1 MKIVLTYSEIK
12 AFYDLDKSIT
22 GKMFDTLGLADS
34 RIEAEVEKA
43 KADVN
48 SKTTIID
55 IESDSVKK
63 TVTLTINP
71 SFIKDAM
78 EASKSY
84 LLAIN
89 GFMSMLSNKTDSVF
103 VKLLEKY
110 ETPVAKAKREKSEQL
125 IRLRHLE
132 EEVERL
138 RNNLSFDN

>member
-34 RIEAEVEKA
+34 RIEAEVLKA
-43 KADVN
+43 KEDAN

-55 IESDSVKK
+55 IESDSVMK

>member
-1 MKIVLTYSEIK
+1 MKIVISYQEIK
-12 AFYDLDKSIT
+12 AFYELDKSIT
-22 GKMFDTLGLADS
+22 GKMFDSVGLMDS

-103 VKLLEKY
+103 VKLVEKY
-110 ETPVAKAKREKSEQL
+110 ETPAAKAKREKSEQL

>member
-34 RIEAEVEKA
+34 RIEAEVLKA
-43 KADVN
+43 KEDAN

-89 GFMSMLSNKTDSVF
+89 GFMSMLSNKTDNVF